1 MSAPADEAAPT
12 PPDEPAE
19 APTRSFIAEL
29 PFLLLAALVVAVV
42 IKTFV
47 IQPFY
52 IPSGSM
58 IPTLMIN
65 DRVMV
70 SKLSYT
76 FGEPQR
82 GDIIVFLNPYA
93 PERSDESL
101 PERAVRATLEA
112 LGIRTSSADDLIKRI
127 VALGGET
134 IEIRDN
140 ELLIDGVPL
149 DEPYLAEGVAMP
161 DFGPLTI
168 PQGELFVMGDNRNE
182 SSDARVFGP
191 IPEAHIVGK
200 AVLRIWPLD
209 RLGGF
214 SH

>member
-1 MSAPADEAAPT
+1 MSAPVEETAET
-12 PPDEPAE
+12 PEPEEEPA
-19 APTRSFIAEL
+19 RSFIAEL
-29 PFLLLAALVVAVV
+29 PFLLLAALVVAVL

-58 IPTLMIN
+58 IPTLLVN

-70 SKLSYT
+70 SKLTYD
-76 FGEPQR
+76 FGEPHR
-82 GDIIVFLNPYA
+82 GDIVVFLNPYA
-93 PERSDESL
+93 PERTDESL

-112 LGIRTSSADDLIKRI
+112 LGIRTSSADDLIKRVI
-127 VALGGET
+127 ALGGET
-134 IEIRDN
+134 IEIHDN
-140 ELLIDGVPL
+140 QVLIDGKPL
-149 DEPYLAEGVAMP
+149 DEPYLPPGVVMP
-161 DFGPLTI
+161 DFGPRTI

-191 IPEAHIVGK
+191 IPVSHVVGK

-209 RLGGF
+209 RIGGLA
-214 SH
+214 H